1 VANEQQKC
9 ASART
14 AVSPC
19 GNSVR
24 FGCFT
29 AARTERRFGDSM
41 FKLDFLDFGRRMA
54 VEREID
60 STAAAPVR
68 PSCAAVGCGG
78 QSPRGSPRARATHR
92 TRALAVARPH
102 TQTHMCTC
110 SCTPTPPHTS
120 MHDLIPRTHAYVH
133 AHSWAIALQ
142 SCVATVVAGGLC
154 MGPSGS
160 GGSSTTTHDGHL
172 LRQTTA
178 TCRTTDDGRGR
189 SEANG

>member
-1 VANEQQKC
+1 MANEQQKC
-9 ASART
+9 ASARLYCPVET
-14 AVSPC
+14 VCVSAA
-19 GNSVR
+19 
-24 FGCFT
+24 FT

-78 QSPRGSPRARATHR
+78 QSPRGSPRARAAHR
-92 TRALAVARPH
+92 TRALALAVARPR

-110 SCTPTPPHTS
+110 SSTPPHTS